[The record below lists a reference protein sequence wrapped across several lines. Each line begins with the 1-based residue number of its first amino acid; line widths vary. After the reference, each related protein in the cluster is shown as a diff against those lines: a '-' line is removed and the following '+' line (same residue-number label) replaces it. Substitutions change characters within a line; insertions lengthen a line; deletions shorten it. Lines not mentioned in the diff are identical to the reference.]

1 MFRKAG
7 LLLLAAAACC
17 QADFMVYTEP
27 PIPTSAIPSFAN
39 PADVTFSPLP
49 SLPLE
54 IFTKP
59 PPQASSWT
67 TSVFLNAKIAYGR
80 FTASLGDAYQ
90 SSLTSARSEIDDF
103 VRTATNY
110 SIPAEVT
117 IADETPTYFSKPNWY
132 TALPSAAR
140 SFKEQQV
147 RDQFNVVRSVIAGR
161 QTTATST
168 GGAVPTA
175 HAQGW
180 LGAEF
185 GVMAAAAAAAFL

>member
-1 MFRKAG
+1 MFKKTG

-39 PADVTFSPLP
+39 PADVRS
-49 SLPLE
+49 SLLQLCPQSKL
-54 IFTKP
+54 TLS
-59 PPQASSWT
+59 QASSWT

-103 VRTATNY
+103 VKTATNY

-117 IADETPTYFSKPNWY
+117 MADQTPTYFSKPNWY

-147 RDQFNVVRSVIAGR
+147 SDQFNIVRSVIAAR

-168 GGAVPTA
+168 GAAVPTA

>member
-1 MFRKAG
+1 MFKKTG
-7 LLLLAAAACC
+7 LLFLAAAACC

-39 PADVTFSPLP
+39 QADVRS
-49 SLPLE
+49 SLLQPYSQSKLTLSE
-54 IFTKP
+54 
-59 PPQASSWT
+59 ASSWT

-90 SSLTSARSEIDDF
+90 ASLTSARSEIDDF
-103 VRTATNY
+103 VKTATNY

-117 IADETPTYFSKPNWY
+117 MADQTPTYFSKPNWY

-147 RDQFNVVRSVIAGR
+147 QDQFNIVRSVIAAR

-168 GGAVPTA
+168 GAAVPTA

>member
-1 MFRKAG
+1 MFKKTG

-27 PIPTSAIPSFAN
+27 PIPTSAIP
-39 PADVTFSPLP
+39 TFSNP
-49 SLPLE
+49 SD
-54 IFTKP
+54 
-59 PPQASSWT
+59 ASSWT

-80 FTASLGDAYQ
+80 FTASLGAPYQ
-90 SSLTSARSEIDDF
+90 SSLTSARSEIDNF
-103 VRTATNY
+103 VKTATNY

-117 IADETPTYFSKPNWY
+117 MADQTPTYFSKPNWY

-140 SFKEQQV
+140 AFKEQQV
-147 RDQFNVVRSVIAGR
+147 QDQFSVVRSVIAAR

-168 GGAVPTA
+168 GAAVPTA
-175 HAQGW
+175 HVQGW

-185 GVMAAAAAAAFL
+185 GIMAAAAAAAFL